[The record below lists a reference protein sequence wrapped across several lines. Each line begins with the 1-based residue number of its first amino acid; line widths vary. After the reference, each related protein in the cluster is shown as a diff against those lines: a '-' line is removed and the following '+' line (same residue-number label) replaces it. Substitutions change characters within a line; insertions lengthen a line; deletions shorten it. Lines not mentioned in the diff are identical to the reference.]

1 LPRRGLLGNLASG
14 IELRLRTLLT
24 KNVADIELTQVQV
37 IGIVLPLGLRGLDES
52 NIPTSGPTGTP
63 SRDRRYGAFE

>member
-1 LPRRGLLGNLASG
+1 
-14 IELRLRTLLT
+14 LT
-24 KNVADIELTQVQV
+24 KKVAVIELTQVQV
-37 IGIVLPLGLRGLDES
+37 IGIVFPLGLRGLDES

>member
-1 LPRRGLLGNLASG
+1 LA
-14 IELRLRTLLT
+14 E
-24 KNVADIELTQVQV
+24 NVANIKLALVKV

-63 SRDRRYGAFE
+63 SRDRRNGVVEQRNRS